1 LNVLGAEK
9 FVLERLDAAGPLSVD
24 IKNATI
30 TLATASA
37 TGELQN
43 GNIEVPELGL
53 TITGNGNIA

>member
-1 LNVLGAEK
+1 M
-9 FVLERLDAAGPLSVD
+9 DAAGPLSMD

-37 TGELQN
+37 TGELDN

-53 TITGNGNIA
+53 IIAGAEIIA